1 MDNNDKCRES
11 ILDDIVKVELY
22 KTANCTIPLPFS
34 IALSSINNAT
44 LGQPVISFSVGD
56 MADCELADSPVL
68 KVTSDRHPSGLVYT
82 HDLQMTLTD
91 GEDTARSA
99 LNTLVGVDFIAVYTL
114 ADGSRRM
121 TYSCP
126 STSSY
131 DVEDTS
137 SSASTLL
144 VKVKMLSM
152 SNRIKM
158 L

>member
-1 MDNNDKCRES
+1 
-11 ILDDIVKVELY
+11 
-22 KTANCTIPLPFS
+22 
-34 IALSSINNAT
+34 
-44 LGQPVISFSVGD
+44 
-56 MADCELADSPVL
+56 
-68 KVTSDRHPSGLVYT
+68 
-82 HDLQMTLTD
+82 MTLTD

-126 STSSY
+126 SASSY

-152 SNRIKM
+152 SNSIR
-158 L
+158 LG